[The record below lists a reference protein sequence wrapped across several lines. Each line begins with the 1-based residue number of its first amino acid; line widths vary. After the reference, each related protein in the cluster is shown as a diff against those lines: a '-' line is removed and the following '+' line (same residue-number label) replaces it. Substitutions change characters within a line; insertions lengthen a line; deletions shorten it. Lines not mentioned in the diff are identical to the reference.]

1 MSKNFKYWVIPSVW
15 VLMLGLQMGQDWINS
30 RLLDTQFFWQE
41 SFHFNVKWLF
51 YLPITFVLM
60 ALHDRFPL
68 EGPQLYR
75 NIAYLVFITLAIV
88 CVHLLSFG
96 WLLQALWQ
104 HIRQQPVSLG
114 GIYRKLFSVYLINV
128 WVIYWVILLAYRAY
142 QVSVGYQQAKVERER
157 LQKQLADS
165 KLQALKMQLQPH
177 FLFNTHH
184 NIIGLMQAGDT
195 QRATQMLTKLSDL
208 LRLSLKENVG
218 DLVPIQNELRLLQLY
233 LDILKIRFGERLQYD
248 IHLAQ
253 EAQQAMVPPLML
265 QPIVENAIKYGVEPF
280 AKTGTVRISIRPTE
294 PSRLLLEVSDNGIES
309 QAIESFSFG
318 VGLSNTQERLSNL
331 FGESAELY
339 LHTNQP
345 QRGITVSIEIP
356 LLIHQP

>member
-1 MSKNFKYWVIPSVW
+1 
-15 VLMLGLQMGQDWINS
+15 
-30 RLLDTQFFWQE
+30 
-41 SFHFNVKWLF
+41 
-51 YLPITFVLM
+51 
-60 ALHDRFPL
+60 
-68 EGPQLYR
+68 
-75 NIAYLVFITLAIV
+75 
-88 CVHLLSFG
+88 
-96 WLLQALWQ
+96 
-104 HIRQQPVSLG
+104 
-114 GIYRKLFSVYLINV
+114 
-128 WVIYWVILLAYRAY
+128 
-142 QVSVGYQQAKVERER
+142 
-157 LQKQLADS
+157 
-165 KLQALKMQLQPH
+165 MQLQPH